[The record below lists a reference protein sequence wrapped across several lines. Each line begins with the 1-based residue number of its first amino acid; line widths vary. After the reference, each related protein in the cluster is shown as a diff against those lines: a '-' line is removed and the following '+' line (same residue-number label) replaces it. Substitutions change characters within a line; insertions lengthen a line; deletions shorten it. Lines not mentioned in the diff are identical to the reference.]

1 MSVPLMYC
9 MMQLIKRLSLHI
21 RLNICFITNNQNRQ
35 QNKLVNMVNENDL
48 KRHNYW
54 PYNISDLFPNP
65 DVYILKTEWFLD
77 LYMA

>member
-1 MSVPLMYC
+1 MSVPLMYF

-48 KRHNYW
+48 KIHNYW
-54 PYNISDLFPNP
+54 PYIYLTYFQTQMCIS
-65 DVYILKTEWFLD
+65 LKLSGF
-77 LYMA
+77 